1 MNFTH
6 LKKMILIVGLFIGLQ
21 TSSSAQFTIGGGAI
35 YSFNGSDF
43 GLQTKGLI
51 GIGEK
56 MDLSPSATVFLGS
69 GTPWALDFDLQYEL
83 FEIGNGFRFLPF
95 AGLNFLNND
104 GSDLGLNLGASIRFD
119 VNENTV
125 YIEPK
130 LTLLTYE
137 GVALSAGMLF

>member
-1 MNFTH
+1 MKMTF
-6 LKKMILIVGLFIGLQ
+6 LKKMTLVVLLFVGIQ

-43 GLQTKGLI
+43 GLQAKGLI
-51 GIGEK
+51 GVGEK
-56 MDLSPSATVFLGS
+56 LDLSPSASVFLGN

-95 AGLNFLNND
+95 AGLNFVNSD
-104 GSDLGLNLGASIRFD
+104 DFDLGLNIGASIRFD